1 MLYTRDYLAYVCR
14 GLIARLARSHIKL
27 GSPEITNQKV
37 REAVTNELSAE
48 DRLNDEVRALLERYA
63 SEMRAT
69 GAAYAESFK
78 KVKRQL
84 MKERGVVAASARDS
98 DEGPRISREKIN
110 KLSHVLVNTLA
121 NLRKEVELLGEKNDV
136 RLEIVRLFLELFREE
151 EKMDRSARQKIVSQ
165 KRAIPEGSQEWD
177 ILYRKYYTEEMR
189 KIGA

>member
-14 GLIARLARSHIKL
+14 ELIARLARSHIKL

-98 DEGPRISREKIN
+98 DESPRISREKIN